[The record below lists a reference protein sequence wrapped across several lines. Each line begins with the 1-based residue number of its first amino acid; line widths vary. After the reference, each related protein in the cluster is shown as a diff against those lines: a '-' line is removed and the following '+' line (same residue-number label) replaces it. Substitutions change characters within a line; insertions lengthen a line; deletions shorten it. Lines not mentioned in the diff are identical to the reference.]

1 MNDHFRSF
9 RTRGINEFDFS
20 KKSLVVG
27 RVRISIIAFQ
37 MNSIRYW
44 VGEKVSRTRVLGV
57 GISVAYPVSIL
68 SQISPLL
75 LSKVNT
81 RGLIYHSVRGSR
93 VIFSPNFHFRR
104 EENLSSR
111 VILEMKKL
119 PVKFF
124 SQILFH
130 LNNRFCTFPIRLVEF
145 NVFHERK
152 VYLCIRGQRTMDT
165 ILNGGWNNISGAS
178 IEEKSFFAPRL
189 ENR

>member
-93 VIFSPNFHFRR
+93 VIFPPNFHFRR
-104 EENLSSR
+104 RENLSSC

-130 LNNRFCTFPIRLVEF
+130 LNNRFCTFPIRLIEF

-152 VYLCIRGQRTMDT
+152 GKESISLYTRTTNDGY
-165 ILNGGWNNISGAS
+165 NF
-178 IEEKSFFAPRL
+178 KRRL
-189 ENR
+189 E

>member
-93 VIFSPNFHFRR
+93 VIFPP
-104 EENLSSR
+104 ELSFSAGGKFI
-111 VILEMKKL
+111 VPCYLGQSMEMKKL

-152 VYLCIRGQRTMDT
+152 V
-165 ILNGGWNNISGAS
+165 
-178 IEEKSFFAPRL
+178 
-189 ENR
+189 

>member
-20 KKSLVVG
+20 KKSLVAG

-57 GISVAYPVSIL
+57 GTSVAYPVSIL

-93 VIFSPNFHFRR
+93 NISPEFSFSAG
-104 EENLSSR
+104 E
-111 VILEMKKL
+111 
-119 PVKFF
+119 KFIVPCYLGNEKVAR
-124 SQILFH
+124 QILFPNS
-130 LNNRFCTFPIRLVEF
+130 LPSKQPILHFSNSPGR
-145 NVFHERK
+145 
-152 VYLCIRGQRTMDT
+152 I
-165 ILNGGWNNISGAS
+165 
-178 IEEKSFFAPRL
+178 
-189 ENR
+189 